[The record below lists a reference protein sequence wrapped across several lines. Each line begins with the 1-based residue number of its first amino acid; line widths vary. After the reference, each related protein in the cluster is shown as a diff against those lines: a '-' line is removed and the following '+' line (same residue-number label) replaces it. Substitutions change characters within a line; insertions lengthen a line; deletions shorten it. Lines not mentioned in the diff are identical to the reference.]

1 MLDSRAEHDMI
12 VVGGGPGGAAA
23 ALGAARRGLRVLV
36 LDRHRFPRDKVCGDA
51 LTPFGVNVLAELG
64 LIAPVRRVAEELSS
78 VAFGFGAGARHV
90 ALSTPMLV
98 VPRRRLDA
106 LLLDAVRPLATVR
119 EGWQVDGLLRSAA
132 GVCGVTGRTETGER
146 FEARARVVVGADGA
160 SSVVAR
166 LTASRGAHDAR
177 RLLATRAY
185 YRGVT
190 LDERALEFHF
200 LPELDGGYVWIF
212 PSGGDC
218 YSVGLALDADRLR
231 AGGRSLGAWR
241 QACLASPALAARFA
255 GAEPVSRYEGGSI
268 PYTGRSQP
276 LWGPGF
282 VLVGDA
288 AGLADA
294 FWGDGIDT
302 ALVSGVLAGAHVAR
316 ACRAEGGG
324 AADLSGYAAAVAR
337 ILGPKLDRG
346 LAQRRA
352 APADLGALSAHLL
365 GA

>member
-1 MLDSRAEHDMI
+1 MLDSRPEHDVI

-51 LTPFGVNVLAELG
+51 LTPFAVNVLAELG
-64 LIAPVRRVAEELSS
+64 LIERVRRVAEELSS
-78 VAFGFGAGARHV
+78 VAFGFGADVRRV

-106 LLLDAVRPLATVR
+106 VLLDAVRPLAEVR
-119 EGWQVDGLLRSAA
+119 ESWQVDGLLRSAN
-132 GVCGVTGRTETGER
+132 GVCGVTGRTAAGDR
-146 FEARARVVVGADGA
+146 FEARARLVVGADGA

-166 LTASRGAHDAR
+166 LTASRSAQDAR
-177 RLLATRAY
+177 CLLATRAY

-212 PSGGDC
+212 PAGRDR
-218 YSVGLALDADRLR
+218 YSVGLALDAARLHTS
-231 AGGRSLGAWR
+231 GRSLGAWR
-241 QACLASPALAARFA
+241 DACLASSALVARFA
-255 GAEPVSRYEGGSI
+255 RAEPVSRYEGGSI

-276 LWGPGF
+276 LGGPGF
-282 VLVGDA
+282 LLVGDA

-302 ALVSGVLAGAHVAR
+302 ALVSGALAGAHAAR
-316 ACRAEGGG
+316 ACRAERGGP
-324 AADLSGYAAAVAR
+324 ADPSRYAAAVAR
-337 ILGPKLDRG
+337 ILGGKLDRA
-346 LAQRRA
+346 LALRRA
-352 APADLGALSAHLL
+352 APTDIGALPAHLL